1 MDNETFIELAIELPI
16 TMRSGVQR
24 VFRTERDRVCTCI
37 VTANNNSRFPNGQ
50 QPGENEIVT
59 RTTNQETYKIASF
72 LARER
77 ETAGGLNREGFYHF
91 SVFRLDVVTDDWR
104 LTIREIAKFVILQ

>member
-1 MDNETFIELAIELPI
+1 MDNETFIELAIELSI
-16 TMRSGVQR
+16 TMRGGVQR
-24 VFRTERDRVCTCI
+24 VFRSERDRVCTCI

-59 RTTNQETYKIASF
+59 TNRETYKIATF

-77 ETAGGLNREGFYHF
+77 ETAGGLNRDDFYHF